1 MRRKSVNLLLTA
13 SLVASTLPV
22 SLAAAAERDLV
33 VSVLNQR
40 GQPVEDL
47 APADLVVREDG
58 VAREVLRVRK
68 ATSPLT
74 IALLVDDSAA
84 ASSAV
89 SDMRLGLVGFLGAL
103 DPTAE
108 VALITLGER
117 STLVVDYTRDRE
129 RLKQG
134 VLRIFAR
141 HGSGAY
147 FLEAITDAARGLTKR
162 APERPV
168 IVSLMTEGVEFSTL
182 THQSVLPKLFA
193 SGAQFHAIV
202 LGAEVRANAQ
212 QDEIRNRNIVIDEG
226 TRGTGGRRDQLLS
239 SIAIG
244 AAMKDLANELQH
256 QWVITYSRPES
267 LIPPDRVQVVA
278 KREGLTVRA
287 RTRIEPAGVAK

>member
-40 GQPVEDL
+40 GQPVEDF

-68 ATSPLT
+68 ATAPLT

-103 DPTAE
+103 DPTAD

-182 THQSVLPKLFA
+182 AHQSVLPKLFA

-202 LGAEVRANAQ
+202 LGAVVRANAQ
-212 QDEIRNRNIVIDEG
+212 QDEIRNRNVVIDEG

-256 QWVITYSRPES
+256 QWVVTYSRPES
-267 LIPPDRVQVVA
+267 LIPPERVQVVA

>member
-1 MRRKSVNLLLTA
+1 
-13 SLVASTLPV
+13 
-22 SLAAAAERDLV
+22 
-33 VSVLNQR
+33 
-40 GQPVEDL
+40 
-47 APADLVVREDG
+47 
-58 VAREVLRVRK
+58 
-68 ATSPLT
+68 
-74 IALLVDDSAA
+74 
-84 ASSAV
+84 
-89 SDMRLGLVGFLGAL
+89 MRLGLVGFLGAL